1 MRQMCSQILIFFLFA
16 IALCGCN
23 ALPISKETIHPSAT
37 ASLPTVSGTPTTEQQ
52 LTALVQQAL
61 ARDANLTTMTYDS
74 GGQAVNVLA
83 TLATIKQLP
92 TVSVGQEMVK
102 VLCFRLQKA
111 LWLSGIPLK
120 QVSVTID
127 GPTYAVYGDLTSGG
141 YGGAMLR
148 QPTAAKLDWSTL
160 SADTAWPD
168 YNFVWL
174 TYDYSNDT

>member
-1 MRQMCSQILIFFLFA
+1 MRRMCFQILILIPFA
-16 IALCGCN
+16 IALCGCSSR
-23 ALPISKETIHPSAT
+23 PISKATIHPSAT
-37 ASLPTVSGTPTTEQQ
+37 AALPTVSGTPTTEQQ

-61 ARDANLTTMTYDS
+61 AKGANLTSVSYDS
-74 GGQAVNVLA
+74 GGRAVNVLA
-83 TLATIKQLP
+83 TLASIRQPP

-102 VLCFRLQKA
+102 VLCFRIQKA
-111 LWLSGIPLK
+111 LWLSDIPLK

-160 SADTAWPD
+160 SPDTAWPD
-168 YNFVWL
+168 YNFNWL